1 LTGAGL
7 TGAGLITTFAAIL
20 GEKSAMIRKVFA
32 VVLLLAALGACN
44 TPPTREPFPKLT
56 YSYLPPFRLAVARVE
71 VLDQYHP
78 PLAPPYIEQQ
88 FPVSPAGSAE
98 QWGHDRLLAV
108 GGSGQAVYTVLRG
121 DAIDVHLESNDSGG
135 LFGQFTVPQ
144 SDRYDLTIAVKLEI
158 FDDSGRVV
166 ASVNARAIRSHTVAA
181 DATLNDRERL
191 WFDMT
196 EATMKDLNGQLEKS
210 IPLYLQ
216 AYLR

>member
-1 LTGAGL
+1 
-7 TGAGLITTFAAIL
+7 
-20 GEKSAMIRKVFA
+20 MIRKA
-32 VVLLLAALGACN
+32 LMLVLLLGILGACN

-56 YSYLPPFRLAVARVE
+56 YSYLPPFRLAVARVD
-71 VLDQYHP
+71 VVDQYRP
-78 PLAPPYIEQQ
+78 ALAPPYIEQQ
-88 FPVSPAGSAE
+88 FPISPAGTAE
-98 QWGHDRLLAV
+98 QWGHDRLQAV
-108 GGSGQAVYTVLRG
+108 GGAGTAVYTVLRG
-121 DAIDVHLESNDSGG
+121 DAIDVHLADDDSGG

-144 SDRYDLTIAVKLEI
+144 SDRYDLTIAVTLRI
-158 FDDSGRVV
+158 LDPSGRVV
-166 ASVNARAIRSHTVAA
+166 ASVNARALRSHTVAA

>member
-1 LTGAGL
+1 MTGSWRWAGADERSIQCC
-7 TGAGLITTFAAIL
+7 GATPSTFI
-20 GEKSAMIRKVFA
+20 S
-32 VVLLLAALGACN
+32 
-44 TPPTREPFPKLT
+44 
-56 YSYLPPFRLAVARVE
+56 
-71 VLDQYHP
+71 
-78 PLAPPYIEQQ
+78 
-88 FPVSPAGSAE
+88 
-98 QWGHDRLLAV
+98 
-108 GGSGQAVYTVLRG
+108 
-121 DAIDVHLESNDSGG
+121 SNDSGG